1 MKKTLTMMTL
11 LFTTMILASCQETA
25 RYDVVTTLLPQYDMA
40 KAIAGDD
47 LSVYNILPFG
57 TSPHTFEI
65 TSKDRQMI
73 ETSSLFI
80 YTSDTLENWVNDITL
95 NTTVSLNLELEL
107 NVEHHDH
114 DDHDEAHEDDH
125 DDHDEAHEDDYDDHD
140 DAHEDDHDNHD
151 EAHEDD
157 HDDHDDAHED
167 DHDVHY
173 WTNPE
178 TMKDMVFVIL
188 DHLIE
193 IKPDLASTFTLRA
206 ESYVTQLN
214 GYIEELHTFLEKY
227 INDDIHLYIAGH
239 NAMADFGDYF
249 NIEIISLFPNFI
261 PDAELSSLELT
272 NFISELN
279 EHEVKAFFIEPL
291 FDSEPLAAQT
301 IKATLDAQNQPTS
314 FYELHQFHNM
324 SADDFNNN
332 LSLFDIFEKNIENIK
347 LVVELNYGTR

>member
-1 MKKTLTMMTL
+1 MNKTLTMMTL
-11 LFTTMILASCQETA
+11 LLTTLILASCQETA

-47 LSVYNILPFG
+47 LSVYNVLPFG

-80 YTSDTLENWVNDITL
+80 YTSDTLENWVNEITL

-107 NVEHHDH
+107 NVEHDDH
-114 DDHDEAHEDDH
+114 DDEHEDDH
-125 DDHDEAHEDDYDDHD
+125 DDE
-140 DAHEDDHDNHD
+140 
-151 EAHEDD
+151 
-157 HDDHDDAHED
+157 HED

-272 NFISELN
+272 TFISELN

-332 LSLFDIFEKNIENIK
+332 LSLFDIFEENIENIK

>member
-25 RYDVVTTLLPQYDMA
+25 KYDVVTTLLPQYDMA

-125 DDHDEAHEDDYDDHD
+125 DDHD
-140 DAHEDDHDNHD
+140 
-151 EAHEDD
+151 
-157 HDDHDDAHED
+157 DAHED

-178 TMKDMVFVIL
+178 TMKDMVNVIL

-214 GYIEELHTFLEKY
+214 GYIDELHTFLEKY

-239 NAMADFGDYF
+239 NAMAEFGDYF

-272 NFISELN
+272 TFISELN
-279 EHEVKAFFIEPL
+279 EHEIKAFFIEPL

>member
-125 DDHDEAHEDDYDDHD
+125 DDHD
-140 DAHEDDHDNHD
+140 
-151 EAHEDD
+151 
-157 HDDHDDAHED
+157 DAHED

-178 TMKDMVFVIL
+178 TMKDMVNVIL

-214 GYIEELHTFLEKY
+214 GYIDELHTFLEKY

-239 NAMADFGDYF
+239 NAMAEFGDYF

-272 NFISELN
+272 TFISELN
-279 EHEVKAFFIEPL
+279 EHEIKAFFIEPL

>member
-1 MKKTLTMMTL
+1 MNKTLTMMTL
-11 LFTTMILASCQETA
+11 LLTTLILASCQETA

-47 LSVYNILPFG
+47 LSVYNVLPFG

-80 YTSDTLENWVNDITL
+80 YTSDTLENWVNEITL

-107 NVEHHDH
+107 NVEHDDH
-114 DDHDEAHEDDH
+114 DDEHEDDH
-125 DDHDEAHEDDYDDHD
+125 DDE
-140 DAHEDDHDNHD
+140 
-151 EAHEDD
+151 
-157 HDDHDDAHED
+157 HED

-272 NFISELN
+272 TFISELN

>member
-1 MKKTLTMMTL
+1 MKKILTMMTL

-25 RYDVVTTLLPQYDMA
+25 KYDVVTTLLPQYDMA

-125 DDHDEAHEDDYDDHD
+125 DDHD
-140 DAHEDDHDNHD
+140 
-151 EAHEDD
+151 
-157 HDDHDDAHED
+157 DAHED

-178 TMKDMVFVIL
+178 TMKDMVNVIL

-214 GYIEELHTFLEKY
+214 GYIDELHTFLEKY

-239 NAMADFGDYF
+239 NAMAEFGDYF

-272 NFISELN
+272 TFISELN
-279 EHEVKAFFIEPL
+279 EHEIKAFFIEPL

-332 LSLFDIFEKNIENIK
+332 LSLFDIFENNIENIK

>member
-1 MKKTLTMMTL
+1 MNKTLTMMTL
-11 LFTTMILASCQETA
+11 LLTTLILASCQETA

-47 LSVYNILPFG
+47 LSVYNVLPFG

-80 YTSDTLENWVNDITL
+80 YTSDTLENWVNEITL

-107 NVEHHDH
+107 NVEH
-114 DDHDEAHEDDH
+114 DDHVDVHEDDH
-125 DDHDEAHEDDYDDHD
+125 EDEHED
-140 DAHEDDHDNHD
+140 E
-151 EAHEDD
+151 
-157 HDDHDDAHED
+157 
-167 DHDVHY
+167 HDVHY

-272 NFISELN
+272 TFISELN
-279 EHEVKAFFIEPL
+279 EHEIKAFFIEPL